1 MTLASRVCKRICT
14 RPAAER
20 RSRSDHRMGRSP
32 MTATMRSTIV
42 AGAVPAAPA
51 RAKAAAIPARSAFRM
66 AGEGTRSAASAL
78 AVLEA
83 LAGAGLPVLLA
94 LLLAGVAREE
104 ARALDRATLLGVERD
119 ERTRDA
125 VAHRLGLRGLAAA
138 RARGPD
144 VELVLRFDELE
155 RLAEHHAR
163 GLALEVVVD
172 RKPVDDDGALAG
184 LEPD

>member
-1 MTLASRVCKRICT
+1 
-14 RPAAER
+14 
-20 RSRSDHRMGRSP
+20 
-32 MTATMRSTIV
+32 
-42 AGAVPAAPA
+42 
-51 RAKAAAIPARSAFRM
+51 M

-119 ERTRDA
+119 ERARDA

-172 RKPVDDDGALAG
+172 RKPVDDDGAVAG
-184 LEPD
+184 LEPDARDGGLSLAGGVGAGFRHGGISAWREVGASAPRGDGRGWRKP